1 MREGQ
6 LVQQRRGKAR
16 RGIGI
21 RTHPGKPRLGLRVP
35 APGFDLVE
43 LVDVGGREGASC
55 IQFSGNAGARI
66 AMSIPY
72 YVSPEQL
79 MQDKAEYAK
88 KGIAKGRSIIA
99 MEYVDGVLFVADNPN
114 SSLFKISEI
123 YDTIA
128 FSGAGKYSEFEN
140 LRKAGIQHADLK
152 GFMYS
157 RQDVMARSLANGYS
171 QTLGT
176 IFSQEQK
183 PFEVEI
189 LLAQVGE
196 ELDQN
201 ELYRISFDG
210 TIFQEHSFVVIGGR
224 SEAILASIRQG
235 YGKTLPDLPSAFSQC
250 VRSLRTATDHD
261 VSVEGLEVAVLNRQ
275 QVGRK
280 FSRIPYASLPELKD

>member
-1 MREGQ
+1 
-6 LVQQRRGKAR
+6 
-16 RGIGI
+16 
-21 RTHPGKPRLGLRVP
+21 
-35 APGFDLVE
+35 
-43 LVDVGGREGASC
+43 
-55 IQFSGNAGARI
+55 
-66 AMSIPY
+66 MSIPY

-99 MEYVDGVLFVADNPN
+99 MEYEDGVLFVADNPN

-157 RQDVMARSLANGYS
+157 REDVTARSLANGYS

-196 ELDQN
+196 EAGQN

-210 TIFQEHSFVVIGGR
+210 TIFQEQSFVVIGGR
-224 SEAILASIRQG
+224 SEAILSAIRQG
-235 YGKTLPDLPSAFSQC
+235 LGDQLPDLQAAFSLC
-250 VRSLRTATDHD
+250 VRSLRTGTDHD
-261 VSVEGLEVAVLNRQ
+261 VSVDGLEVAVLNRQ
-275 QVGRK
+275 RVGRK
-280 FSRIPYASLPELKD
+280 FSRIPQVDLPTLKS